1 MKHSY
6 TIPRGLLDG
15 VEAFL
20 RVAERKSFRAAAD
33 DLGVSPSAIS
43 QTVRQLEDR
52 IGVPLFIR
60 TTRSVGLSEAGALFH
75 ARAAPAWT
83 GLIGAWD
90 SARTLGERP
99 AGLLRLNMPR
109 AVVPLLIEPIIAD
122 FCAAYPDVDVEIVAE
137 DSVIDLAA
145 SGHDAG
151 IRIGELLEADMI
163 SVRLSPPFRFVI
175 VGAPAYLDRAGRP
188 QAIAD
193 LKAHSCIRQ
202 RLSGSGLLLPWG
214 LIDADRDVDVAVKGR
229 MIVSDNAAVVALA
242 MRGLGLAQVAEPL
255 VIDQIRDGRLDTV
268 LNPFAPSRPGLF
280 LHYPGHAQV
289 LPKLRAFIDHV
300 KAALAAGV
308 LDGLVVPD
316 QGRTG

>member
-6 TIPRGLLDG
+6 TIARNLLDG

-20 RVAERKSFRAAAD
+20 RVAERKSFRVAAE
-33 DLGVSPSAIS
+33 DLNVSPSAIS
-43 QTVRQLEDR
+43 QTVRQLEER

-60 TTRSVGLSEAGALFH
+60 TTRSVGLTEAGAVFH
-75 ARAAPAWT
+75 AGAAPAWS
-83 GLIGAWD
+83 GLIAAWE

-122 FCAAYPDVDVEIVAE
+122 FCAKYPDVDVEIIGE
-137 DSVIDLAA
+137 DAMVDLAA

-163 SVRLSPPFRFVI
+163 SVRLSSPFRFVI
-175 VGAPAYLDRAGRP
+175 VGSPDYLARHGRP
-188 QAIAD
+188 QTIAD
-193 LKAHSCIRQ
+193 LRSHACIRL
-202 RLSGSGLLLPWG
+202 RISGNGLLIPWRLLDG
-214 LIDADRDVDVAVKGR
+214 NRTVDLTPKAR
-229 MIVSDNAAVVALA
+229 LTVSDNGAMVALA
-242 MRGLGLAQVAEPL
+242 ERDLGLAQVSEPL
-255 VIDQIRDGRLDTV
+255 VSEALAAGRLEIVMDAV
-268 LNPFAPSRPGLF
+268 SPSSPGLF

-300 KAALAAGV
+300 KAAMAMGV
-308 LDGLVVPD
+308 LDHLTKP
-316 QGRTG
+316 

>member
-20 RVAERKSFRAAAD
+20 RVAERNSFRAAAE
-33 DLGVSPSAIS
+33 DLGVSPSAVS
-43 QTVRQLEDR
+43 QTVRQLEER

-60 TTRSVGLSEAGALFH
+60 TTRSVGLTEAGHLFH
-75 ARAAPAWT
+75 ARAAPAWA
-83 GLIGAWD
+83 GLIAAWD
-90 SARTLGERP
+90 SARSLGERP

-122 FCAAYPDVDVEIVAE
+122 FCAKYPDVDVEVAGE
-137 DSVIDLAA
+137 DGLIDLAA

-175 VGAPAYLDRAGRP
+175 VGSPAYLDRAGRP
-188 QAIAD
+188 QLPAD

-202 RLSGSGLLLPWG
+202 RLPGNGTLLPWR
-214 LIDADRDVDVAVKGR
+214 LIDGERSIEAAVKSR
-229 MIVSDNAAVVALA
+229 VIVSDNSAVVALA
-242 MRGLGLAQVAEPL
+242 MRGLGLAQVSEPL
-255 VIDQIRDGRLDTV
+255 VIDQIADGRLEIV
-268 LNPFAPSRPGLF
+268 LERFAASSPGLF

-300 KAALAAGV
+300 KAALAAGM
-308 LDGLVVPD
+308 LDRLIPPA
-316 QGRTG
+316 

>member
-175 VGAPAYLDRAGRP
+175 VGAPAYLDRVGRP

-268 LNPFAPSRPGLF
+268 LNPFAPSSPGLF

-300 KAALAAGV
+300 KAALAAGM
-308 LDGLVVPD
+308 LDGLLVPD

>member
-6 TIPRGLLDG
+6 TIPRNLLDG

-20 RVAERKSFRAAAD
+20 RVAERGSFRAAAE

-60 TTRSVGLSEAGALFH
+60 TTRSVGLTEAGQMFH
-75 ARAAPAWT
+75 AGAAPAFA
-83 GLIGAWD
+83 GLVAAWEN
-90 SARTLGERP
+90 ARTLGERP

-122 FCAAYPDVDVEIVAE
+122 FCAKYPDVDVEVAGE
-137 DSVIDLAA
+137 DAIIDLAA

-151 IRIGELLEADMI
+151 IRLGELLEADMVC
-163 SVRLSPPFRFVI
+163 VRLTPPFRFVI
-175 VGAPAYLDRAGRP
+175 VGAPAYLDGRGRP
-188 QAIAD
+188 QSPAD
-193 LKAHSCIRQ
+193 LKGHDCIRQ
-202 RLSGSGLLLPWG
+202 RIGGSGRLLHWNLQDG
-214 LIDADRDVDVAVKGR
+214 NRSIDITVKGR
-229 MIVSDNAAVVALA
+229 VIVSDNEALVAMA
-242 MRGLGLAQVAEPL
+242 ERGLGLAMVSEPL
-255 VIDQIRDGRLDTV
+255 VLDQLADGRLEIV
-268 LNPFAPSRPGLF
+268 LDRFAPSTPGLF

-300 KAALAAGV
+300 KAAVASGM
-308 LDGLVVPD
+308 LDRL
-316 QGRTG
+316 QGRPQP